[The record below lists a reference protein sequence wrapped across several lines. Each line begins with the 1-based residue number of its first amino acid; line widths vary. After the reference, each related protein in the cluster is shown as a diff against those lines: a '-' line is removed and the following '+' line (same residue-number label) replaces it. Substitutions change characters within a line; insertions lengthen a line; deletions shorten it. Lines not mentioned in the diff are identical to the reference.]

1 MMKKMSFWQRLKTS
15 LAVLILLLI
24 IGAGLAWWVEKTRS
38 TIDHRS
44 DQLEN
49 DAANVRLKL
58 VEMGN
63 ALRGLL
69 LDPKNEPDRKLGT
82 DSEKELERILDSM
95 QSRYAD
101 NERLL
106 NSIKN
111 VREFAG
117 KTNAALQS
125 YQVKLTDLQETD
137 ASSAIAQYAKTYASA
152 IRLPR
157 DRVLSEFEARV
168 QIIRNADLTAINE
181 VSSWGLI
188 FLIVILLASVLIGAY
203 QTSAVTKPL
212 AQLVEALERM
222 RHGDFTG
229 RLTRLTIERRDEF
242 GVLGDGLNRLADDLS
257 VLVGQV
263 QRSGIQVN
271 TTATEIAAT
280 ARQQQSTANEIA
292 ATTVQIG
299 ATSKQISATSRELV
313 KTMNEVNDVAEETA
327 HVAGSGQSA
336 IASMEATMR
345 QIMEAS
351 GSVTA
356 KLAVLNEKTGNINSV
371 VTTITK
377 VADQTNLLSL
387 NAAIEAEKAGEYGLG
402 FAVVAMEI
410 RRLADQTAV
419 ATYDIEK
426 MVKEMQSAV
435 SAGVMGMDKFSEEVR
450 RGVGEIRHVSVQL
463 AQIIHQVQALTP
475 RFHIVNEG
483 MQSQATGAHQISET
497 LMQLS
502 ESARQ
507 TAESLRRSN
516 QAIEQLNAAAR
527 GLQSSVTRF
536 KLEES

>member
-1 MMKKMSFWQRLKTS
+1 MSFWQRLRTS

-24 IGAGLAWWVEKTRS
+24 IGSGLAWWVERTS
-38 TIDHRS
+38 SIIDHRS

-49 DAANVRLKL
+49 EAANVRLKL
-58 VEMGN
+58 VEMGD

-69 LDPKNEPDRKLGT
+69 LDPKNLPDRKLGA
-82 DSEKELERILDSM
+82 DAERELEHNLDALR
-95 QSRYAD
+95 SRYND

-106 NSIKN
+106 KSIKS

-117 KTNAALQS
+117 KTNAAFQS
-125 YQVKLTDLQETD
+125 YQAKLTDLQETD
-137 ASSAIAQYAKTYASA
+137 AAAAIAQYAKTYDSV
-152 IRLPR
+152 IRGPR
-157 DRVLSEFEARV
+157 NLVLKEFEDSV
-168 QIIRNADLTAINE
+168 QTIRNADLTAIDQ
-181 VSSWGLI
+181 VSFWGFITL
-188 FLIVILLASVLIGAY
+188 VAILFISVFVGAY

-212 AQLVEALERM
+212 LQLVEALERM
-222 RHGDFTG
+222 RHGDFTK

-313 KTMNEVNDVAEETA
+313 RTMNEVNDVAEETA
-327 HVAGSGQSA
+327 EVAGSGQTA
-336 IASMEATMR
+336 ITRMEATMR

-351 GSVTA
+351 GSITA
-356 KLAVLNEKTGNINSV
+356 KLAVVNEKTSNINSV

-450 RGVGEIRHVSVQL
+450 RGVGEIHQVSVQL

-475 RFHIVNEG
+475 RFQIVNEG
-483 MQSQATGAHQISET
+483 MQSQATGAQQISET

-502 ESARQ
+502 DSARQ

-516 QAIEQLNAAAR
+516 QAIEQLNSAAR

-536 KLEES
+536 KLEEK